1 MGAGQGGT
9 GAWSRLAR
17 RAGSGDVGQGTVQ
30 RVRDMCPTQ
39 KSDTMIGIRRKKY
52 RKWIEAT
59 FKEIMAKDFRILK
72 KNLCPQIEA
81 QGN

>member
-1 MGAGQGGT
+1 MEQT
-9 GAWSRLAR
+9 GEKGRLWGR
-17 RAGSGDVGQGTVQ
+17 EPGDSPVCTRHVSYSK
-30 RVRDMCPTQ
+30 VRHH
-39 KSDTMIGIRRKKY
+39 GWNRKKY